1 MFDLNIFRVR
11 AGIVAMMFVAVSL
24 LCVNPSVATDSDSN
38 ALYIKAGDVVVYVPI
53 THFKYKSNPQI
64 VDITALRSRELFT
77 LPTD

>member
-38 ALYIKAGDVVVYVPI
+38 AL
-53 THFKYKSNPQI
+53 
-64 VDITALRSRELFT
+64 
-77 LPTD
+77 